1 MPHHLLAAYPKAE
14 QRFDELLSAPLVP
27 RPHWSRLF
35 QELQGADPHRTR
47 ERLASVDRQIRE
59 NGVTYNVYADAQGQ
73 ERPWD
78 LDMLPMLIPPDE
90 WREIEAGIAQRADV
104 LNRILADVYG
114 NQYLLR
120 AGLIP
125 PALIFGHSGFLRP
138 AHGMRVP
145 GGIHLHVYAADLA
158 RSPDG
163 KWWVMAD
170 RTQAPSGA
178 GYALENR
185 LIVSRIFPELFR
197 DLHIEHLASFFAAL
211 RDSLAQSAPQGDGP
225 RLSVLL
231 TPGPYNET
239 YFEHTFLA
247 RYLGFPLVEGG
258 DLTVRDG
265 KVWLKTIDGLKRV
278 HAILRRQD
286 DDFCDPLEL
295 RSDSA
300 LGIAGLTEC
309 ARRGNVLVANALGS
323 GVLESGSLLGFL
335 PRLSE
340 QITGEKLKLPS
351 VATWWC
357 GEPAALEDAL
367 EKLDTLVFKPAN
379 PAYPFETVFGE
390 DLDAAGAL
398 EFRKK
403 ISAHPERYVAQEL
416 VRVSQAPVL
425 DRDHARRQGA
435 RAGTQGA
442 RAVALGARAVGLRVY
457 AVAAPNGYVVMPG
470 GLTRV
475 AASHNARVVS
485 MQRGGGSKD
494 TWVMSPG
501 PVNTAFSLLRSTV
514 TAGDLKR
521 SGAGLSSRV
530 AENLYWF
537 GRYAERCDNAA
548 RLLRVALGR
557 TLLDDDDNADVPI
570 TTLAHRFGMLDAG
583 DLIDPD
589 ACEANLMAAAT
600 REEHP
605 FGLAENLQ
613 LLSRVAFN
621 LRDRMSQD
629 NWRTIN
635 GLLQD
640 PVFRREQSISETLNW
655 LDRAITGLM
664 TLGGFALD
672 GMTRDTGWRFL
683 SIGRRIERLTFT
695 SLSVSVALTEARAA
709 GHPSGVN
716 PGYNSG
722 LNWLL
727 RLADSIVTYRSR
739 YMTRPEWLPVLD
751 LLVQDDANPRSLR
764 FAAEGVLG
772 YVHKLEKVFGP
783 CGGEIL
789 EPHVAALAALD
800 ARIDLR
806 PESEHLIAVLGNLR
820 SAAFALGDHLS
831 TRFFN
836 LSDARNRAQLAS

>member
-1 MPHHLLAAYPKAE
+1 MPHRLLSAYPKAD
-14 QRFDELLSAPLVP
+14 QRFDELLQAPLIA

-35 QELQGADPHRTR
+35 LELQGADPQRMR
-47 ERLASVDRQIRE
+47 ERVNAVERQIRE

-78 LDMLPMLIPPDE
+78 LDVLPMLIPPEE
-90 WREIEAGIAQRADV
+90 WREIEEGIAQRADV
-104 LNRILADVYG
+104 LNRILADLYG

-120 AGLIP
+120 DGLIP

-163 KWWVMAD
+163 KWWIMSD
-170 RTQAPSGA
+170 RSQSPSGA

-197 DLHIEHLASFFAAL
+197 DLHIEHLASFFATL
-211 RDSLAQSAPQGDGP
+211 RDSLVHFAPEGDGP
-225 RLSVLL
+225 KLSVLL

-300 LGIAGLTEC
+300 LGIAGLTDC

-335 PRLSE
+335 PGLAE
-340 QITGEKLKLPS
+340 HLTGEKLKLPS

-357 GEPAALEDAL
+357 GEPAALADAL
-367 EKLDTLVFKPAN
+367 AKLDSLVFKPAN
-379 PAYPFETVFGE
+379 PAFPFEAVFGQ
-390 DLDAAGAL
+390 DLDEEGAAA
-398 EFRKK
+398 FRKQ
-403 ISAHPERYVAQEL
+403 ICAHPERYVAQEL

-425 DRDHARRQGA
+425 DREQARRRGPH
-435 RAGTQGA
+435 
-442 RAVALGARAVGLRVY
+442 AVALSARAVGLRVY
-457 AVAAPNGYVVMPG
+457 AAASPNGYVVMPG

-514 TAGDLKR
+514 TVNDLKR

-530 AENLYWF
+530 AENLFWF

-557 TLLDDDDNADVPI
+557 TVLDNDDNDDASAPI
-570 TTLAHRFGMLDAG
+570 MALARHFGMLDAE
-583 DLIDPD
+583 DLIDAD
-589 ACEANLMAAAT
+589 LCEANLLAAANQDD
-600 REEHP
+600 HP
-605 FGLAENLQ
+605 LGLAANLRQ
-613 LLSRVAFN
+613 LSQVAFN
-621 LRDRMSQD
+621 LRERMSQD

-635 GLLQD
+635 RLLQD
-640 PVFRREQSISETLNW
+640 PVFGRDASISETLNW
-655 LDRAITGLM
+655 LDRAITSLM
-664 TLGGFALD
+664 TLSGFALD

-683 SIGRRIERLTFT
+683 SIGRRLERLTFT
-695 SLSVSVALTEARAA
+695 SLSLQVALREGRGT
-709 GHPSGVN
+709 
-716 PGYNSG
+716 G
-722 LNWLL
+722 LTWLL
-727 RLADSIVTYRSR
+727 RLTDSIVTYRSR
-739 YMTRPEWLPVLD
+739 YMARPEWLPVLD
-751 LLVQDDANPRSLR
+751 LLVRDEANPRSVM
-764 FAAEGVLG
+764 FTASGVQG
-772 YVHKLEKVFGP
+772 YLHKLEALFGP
-783 CGGEIL
+783 CGSELLAPCL
-789 EPHVAALAALD
+789 EELLHLD
-800 ARIDLR
+800 PQSHLN
-806 PESEHLIAVLGNLR
+806 PESAHLLEVLGKLR
-820 SAAFALGDHLS
+820 AAGFSVSERLS
-831 TRFFN
+831 TRFFS
-836 LSDARNRAQLAS
+836 LADARNRAMLGS

>member
-1 MPHHLLAAYPKAE
+1 MPHRLLSAYPKAD
-14 QRFDELLSAPLVP
+14 QRFDELLQAPLIA

-35 QELQGADPHRTR
+35 LELQAADPQRMR
-47 ERLASVDRQIRE
+47 ERVNAVERQIRE

-78 LDMLPMLIPPDE
+78 LDVLPMLIPPEE
-90 WREIEAGIAQRADV
+90 WREIEDGIAQRADV
-104 LNRILADVYG
+104 LNRILADLYG

-120 AGLIP
+120 DGLIP

-138 AHGMRVP
+138 AHGTKVP

-170 RTQAPSGA
+170 RSQSPSGA

-197 DLHIEHLASFFAAL
+197 DLHIEHLASFFATL
-211 RDSLAQSAPQGDGP
+211 RDSLVHFAPEGDGP
-225 RLSVLL
+225 KLSVLL

-295 RSDSA
+295 RADSA
-300 LGIAGLTEC
+300 LGIAGLTDC
-309 ARRGNVLVANALGS
+309 ARRGNVLIANALGS

-335 PRLSE
+335 PGLSE
-340 QITGEKLKLPS
+340 HLTGEKLKLPS

-367 EKLDTLVFKPAN
+367 ERLDTLVFKPAN
-379 PAYPFETVFGE
+379 PAYPFEAVFGQ
-390 DLDAAGAL
+390 DLDAAGAAA
-398 EFRKK
+398 FRKK

-425 DRDHARRQGA
+425 EREPARRRGN
-435 RAGTQGA
+435 
-442 RAVALGARAVGLRVY
+442 AVALGARAVGLRVY
-457 AVAAPNGYVVMPG
+457 AVASPNGYVVMPG

-475 AASHNARVVS
+475 AASHDARVVS

-501 PVNTAFSLLRSTV
+501 PVNTAFSLLRSTI
-514 TAGDLKR
+514 TARDLKR
-521 SGAGLSSRV
+521 SGVGLSSRV
-530 AENLYWF
+530 AENLFWF

-557 TLLDDDDNADVPI
+557 SVLDNDDDDDAGAPI
-570 TTLAHRFGMLDAG
+570 MALARNFGMLSADHRG
-583 DLIDPD
+583 DLEG
-589 ACEANLMAAAT
+589 CESTLIKAASQDDHPLGLAANL
-600 REEHP
+600 R
-605 FGLAENLQ
+605 Q
-613 LLSRVAFN
+613 LSHVAFN
-621 LRDRMSQD
+621 LRERMSLD

-635 GLLQD
+635 RLLQD
-640 PVFRREQSISETLNW
+640 PVFGRDASISETLNW
-655 LDRAITGLM
+655 LDRAITSLM

-683 SIGRRIERLTFT
+683 SIGRRLERLTFT
-695 SLSVSVALTEARAA
+695 SLSLQVALREGRAF
-709 GHPSGVN
+709 
-716 PGYNSG
+716 G
-722 LNWLL
+722 LTWLL
-727 RLADSIVTYRSR
+727 RLTDSIVTYRSR
-739 YMTRPEWLPVLD
+739 YMARPEWLPVLD
-751 LLVQDDANPRSLR
+751 LLVRDEANPRSVM
-764 FAAEGVLG
+764 FTASGVQG
-772 YVHKLEKVFGP
+772 YLHKLEKVFGP
-783 CGGEIL
+783 CGSEL
-789 EPHVAALAALD
+789 LAPHLD
-800 ARIDLR
+800 ALSHLSPETDLD
-806 PESEHLIAVLGNLR
+806 PASADLINLLGNLR
-820 SAAFALGDHLS
+820 TAGFGVGERLS
-831 TRFFN
+831 KRFFN
-836 LSDARNRAQLAS
+836 LADAHNRAMLGS

>member
-1 MPHHLLAAYPKAE
+1 MPHRLLSDYPKAD
-14 QRFDELLSAPLVP
+14 QRFDELLQAPLVA

-35 QELQGADPHRTR
+35 VDLLGADPQRIR
-47 ERLASVDRQIRE
+47 AQVNAVERQIRE

-78 LDMLPMLIPPDE
+78 LDLLPMLIPPEE
-90 WREIEAGIAQRADV
+90 WQVIEEGIAQRADV
-104 LNRILADVYG
+104 LNRILADLYG

-120 AGLIP
+120 DGLIP

-145 GGIHLHVYAADLA
+145 GGMHLHVYAADLA

-170 RTQAPSGA
+170 RTQSPSGA

-197 DLHIEHLASFFAAL
+197 DLHVEHLASFFATL
-211 RDSLAQSAPQGDGP
+211 RDALLHFAPQGDGP
-225 RLSVLL
+225 KLTVLL

-295 RSDSA
+295 RADSA
-300 LGIAGLTEC
+300 LGIAGLTDC

-335 PRLSE
+335 PKLSE
-340 QITGEKLKLPS
+340 HLTGEKLKLPS

-379 PAYPFETVFGE
+379 SAYPFEAVFGQ
-390 DLDAAGAL
+390 DLDEAGA
-398 EFRKK
+398 EAFRKK
-403 ISAHPERYVAQEL
+403 ITAHPERYLAQEL

-425 DRDHARRQGA
+425 EREQMRRRGA
-435 RAGTQGA
+435 HG
-442 RAVALGARAVGLRVY
+442 VALGARAIGLRVY
-457 AVAAPNGYVVMPG
+457 AVASPNGYVVMPG

-475 AASHNARVVS
+475 AASHDARVVS

-501 PVNTAFSLLRSTV
+501 PVNAAFSLLRSTI
-514 TAGDLKR
+514 TAKDLKR

-530 AENLYWF
+530 AENLFWF

-557 TLLDDDDNADVPI
+557 SVLDNDDDDDASLPI
-570 TTLAHRFGMLDAG
+570 LTLAQRFGMLGVD

-589 ACEANLMAAAT
+589 LCEAKLMKAANH
-600 REEHP
+600 EDHP
-605 FGLAENLQ
+605 LGLAANLRQ
-613 LLSRVAFN
+613 LSQVAFN
-621 LRDRMSQD
+621 LRERMSQD

-635 GLLQD
+635 RLLQD
-640 PVFRREQSISETLNW
+640 PVFGRDASISETLNW
-655 LDRAITGLM
+655 LDRAITSLM

-683 SIGRRIERLTFT
+683 SIGRRLERMTFT
-695 SLSVSVALTEARAA
+695 SLSLQVALQEGR
-709 GHPSGVN
+709 S
-716 PGYNSG
+716 SG
-722 LNWLL
+722 LTWLL

-739 YMTRPEWLPVLD
+739 YMARPEWLPVLD
-751 LLVQDDANPRSLR
+751 LLVLDDANPRSVL
-764 FAAEGVLG
+764 FTADGVQGFLL
-772 YVHKLEKVFGP
+772 KLEKLFGP
-783 CGGEIL
+783 CGSELIT
-789 EPHVAALAALD
+789 PYVDALTHLD
-800 ARIDLR
+800 PATDLN
-806 PESEHLIAVLGNLR
+806 PESDRLINVLGNLR
-820 SAAFALGDHLS
+820 TAGFAVGERLS

-836 LSDARNRAQLAS
+836 LADAHNRAMLGS